1 MKQRVITSIVLALVL
16 IPAVLIG
23 GWTYQIAIGLIV
35 LIGATEV
42 IKMAK
47 LESMPVPAV
56 ITYSGTLSIA
66 YYDLIETFIPAHLPN
81 ALIPLFSILLLLVC
95 TVMIRGYNF
104 SSAGISVLTMFYIGL
119 GGYATIRIRTANFA
133 LFIFILLVVVITDIS
148 AYFIGSKLGKNKLAP
163 LLSPN
168 KTIEGFLGGI
178 VMSFVAAAIYL
189 NFFTF
194 KYTYGT
200 MLVMAIILSITGQFG
215 DLLESSLKR
224 HYNVKD
230 SGDILPG
237 HGGILDRFDST
248 LFTLS
253 VAFLLGVV

>member
-1 MKQRVITSIVLALVL
+1 MRQRVVTSIVLALIL

-23 GWTYQIAIGLIV
+23 GWPYQIAIGLII

-42 IKMAK
+42 IKMAN
-47 LESMPVPAV
+47 LESKIVPAF
-56 ITYSGTLSIA
+56 ITYIGTLAIV
-66 YYDLIETFIPAHLPN
+66 YHDLIKVFIPSHLLDG
-81 ALIPLFSILLLLVC
+81 LIPLFSILLLLIC
-95 TVMIRGYNF
+95 TVMVKGYNF
-104 SSAGISVLTMFYIGL
+104 TSAGISVLTMFYIGL
-119 GGYATIRIRTANFA
+119 GGYATIRIRMADFA

-148 AYFIGSKLGKNKLAP
+148 AYFIGSNFGKNKLAP

-178 VMSFVAAAIYL
+178 VMSFIAAAIYL

-194 KYTYGT
+194 KYTYLT
-200 MLVMAIILSITGQFG
+200 MLGMAIILSMTGQFG

-237 HGGILDRFDST
+237 HGGILDRFDSI

-253 VAFLLGVV
+253 VALLLGVV